1 MARMAQILSGS
12 DRDRCPQCGTA
23 NPTLERQWFGRIAG
37 AHSPERPWAVYA
49 CTRCGGGVLVKGLD
63 DITGKGEPLIAT
75 VFPDPRRVP
84 DDIPERARVYLTQAI
99 ESPPEGAAMLACS
112 AVHVM
117 LKEEGYE
124 PGTILERIDK
134 AVADH
139 AVPTSVG
146 EWAHAVRSI
155 ADDARQTDESR
166 PQVTQEEA
174 DQVVKF
180 AETLGTILFVL
191 PKRIAE
197 GKEVAMAIR
206 GAAEPS
212 AAAEE
217 EAGTATEE
225 ASATEEANA
234 ASEVE
239 SDEAS
244 VSEGSGDDF
253 DISKDSV

>member
-1 MARMAQILSGS
+1 MAQILSGS

-84 DDIPERARVYLTQAI
+84 DDIPERARVYLMQAI

-117 LKEEGYE
+117 LKEEGYDD
-124 PGTILERIDK
+124 GTILERIDK

-139 AVPTSVG
+139 ALPTSVG

-155 ADDARQTDESR
+155 ADDARHTDESR
-166 PQVTQEEA
+166 PQLTQEEA

-191 PKRIAE
+191 PTRIAE

-206 GAAEPS
+206 NAGEVGSDTEAVPGAV
-212 AAAEE
+212 
-217 EAGTATEE
+217 TEE
-225 ASATEEANA
+225 VGS
-234 ASEVE
+234 SKEVE
-239 SDEAS
+239 TD
-244 VSEGSGDDF
+244 
-253 DISKDSV
+253 

>member
-1 MARMAQILSGS
+1 MARMTQVLSGS

-124 PGTILERIDK
+124 AGTILERIDK

-139 AVPTSVG
+139 ALPKSVG

-155 ADDARQTDESR
+155 ADDARNADESR
-166 PQVTQEEA
+166 PHVTQEEA
-174 DQVVKF
+174 EQVVKF

-191 PKRIAE
+191 PTRIAE

-206 GAAEPS
+206 GVAEPG
-212 AAAEE
+212 APAEE
-217 EAGTATEE
+217 ANIATEE
-225 ASATEEANA
+225 VGAATEAEAGEA
-234 ASEVE
+234 TV
-239 SDEAS
+239 SDEA
-244 VSEGSGDDF
+244 G
-253 DISKDSV
+253 